1 MSRGRRISPKGRQVA
16 DRLHGN
22 ILLGKVINR
31 VMRDGK
37 KTVAEKEVY
46 RALEIIRKQHE
57 NPLEVFS
64 DAIKNVSPQMEVRSR
79 RIGGAAYQVPTMVRG
94 NRKLSLAIRWLIAEA
109 QSRPTSEFRTFA
121 EKLAAEILDAYKNEG
136 GAFKKKET
144 AHKMAEANRAFSHFR
159 W

>member
-1 MSRGRRISPKGRQVA
+1 
-16 DRLHGN
+16 
-22 ILLGKVINR
+22 
-31 VMRDGK
+31 MRDGK